1 MAPHPRASTATL
13 AVLIV
18 LLAVTRPGVSHAAWS
33 MHGGNAQ
40 HTALSTVPAQP
51 LETIHWQ
58 MPVDLNPQYSGD
70 VLYIHYGTPLI
81 TEGNTVIVPVKTGVA
96 DTFRVEARRG
106 SDGLPLWQ
114 LATDYRLPPYNW
126 VPSFTP
132 TLAHAGRLYVPA
144 GGGTLLWTSALDTP
158 GPHTTTRVAFYGD
171 AAYAANP
178 SAWNA
183 SLKICTPLTADA
195 SGTVYFG
202 FIATVA
208 NPLAIQSGIAA
219 VDANGAG
226 RFVSVDAAS
235 GHMASQIG
243 TNCAPALSRDEQ
255 TLYIACRGNSSSPS
269 TLLALATSDLSTRH
283 VRPLVDPLTLAGAN
297 LSNNGTATPMV
308 APDDKVYYGVLD
320 SPFGINAVRGWLLQF
335 DKDLN
340 PTGAPGAFG
349 WDHTP
354 SLVPRSAVPGYTGAA
369 PYLIMTKYNFYA
381 DTGGDGTN
389 RIAVLDPFATQH
401 DAYSGATVMK
411 EVETILG
418 ATPDP
423 DVGPSYPNAVKEWC
437 INTAAVDTF
446 TRAVLAGSED
456 GKLYRWDLATN
467 TFSQQVVLS
476 PGLGEAY
483 TPTAIGPDGQV
494 YAINNATLFAVGAT
508 TVSVPPPSVSAGL
521 TLSRPQPNPF
531 TRSATLRFML
541 PRESDVTLEVIDL
554 AGERVKLLE
563 RGTLPAGEHVASWD
577 GTDARGSRRAPG
589 VYFVRLTDGASAVTR
604 KLLLS
609 R

>member
-144 GGGTLLWTSALDTP
+144 AGGTLLWTSALDTP

-255 TLYIACRGNSSSPS
+255 TLYIACRGNNSSPS
-269 TLLALATSDLSTRH
+269 YLLALATSDLSTRH
-283 VRPLVDPLTLAGAN
+283 VRPLLDPLSFAGAN

-320 SPFGINAVRGWLLQF
+320 SPFGTNAVRGWMLQF

-483 TPTAIGPDGQV
+483 TPTA
-494 YAINNATLFAVGAT
+494 N
-508 TVSVPPPSVSAGL
+508 SVA
-521 TLSRPQPNPF
+521 
-531 TRSATLRFML
+531 
-541 PRESDVTLEVIDL
+541 
-554 AGERVKLLE
+554 LLM
-563 RGTLPAGEHVASWD
+563 A
-577 GTDARGSRRAPG
+577 
-589 VYFVRLTDGASAVTR
+589 
-604 KLLLS
+604 
-609 R
+609 